1 MALKTYYIEVME
13 GYKVI
18 VSRTTFNAK
27 EAKQIYDE
35 LKEKY
40 PTPYVVYR
48 ELI

>member
-18 VSRTTFNAK
+18 VSRTTFSAK
-27 EAKQIYDE
+27 EAKQIYE
-35 LKEKY
+35 KLKQEY
-40 PTPYVVYR
+40 PFPYVVYR